1 MKKNS
6 NNRGLLY
13 PYVSPKH
20 WRIMKLSLILLVV
33 GLMHVSAST
42 YSQNKKLNLR
52 GQKFTLKEIF
62 SAIEDQSTFTIFFND
77 DQVDLQK
84 SLSGN
89 FNDQE
94 IFEVLDKVLEGSN
107 LTYKVN
113 DKLIVI
119 LEVAPTVIQE
129 QQDETR
135 SIKGK
140 VVDVTGVGLP
150 GVNVFVEGTTNGTIT
165 NIDGEYELNVNS
177 DNPNIV
183 FSFIGFQMQTIAMNG
198 RSQLDITL
206 VEESIGLDEVV
217 AVGYG
222 VQKKSDLTGA
232 VASIKS
238 EDLAKVAATNAS
250 EQLQGRMAGVSVVK
264 NGGSPGSGVAVKVRG
279 VGTVGNNDPLYV
291 IDGIPGDLYYVNPSD
306 IERME
311 VLKDGAAA
319 AIYGSR
325 AANGVILVST
335 KKGKEGK
342 AKIAIDSYMGKVSTN
357 KQYDLLDADGY
368 RKVHGMMVDNYN
380 NYVSDDNKQAMPGY
394 VTSPGDYP
402 HNTDWQDQV
411 FRTAMIQNYNARVSG
426 GNELGSYSL
435 SGGYADEEGTVLG
448 SGFEKYNFR
457 SRTTIKKG
465 RFEFDGNVA
474 YNETKR
480 EAYSLS
486 LRETYHISPL
496 IPVYDNDQEYGF
508 GQAYGD
514 LPAHNNPVGVD
525 HYNENE
531 KRVQFFVGNLISK
544 VKITDWLS
552 YQLNL
557 GFQNSNEHYNSFHP
571 PYVINDKELDYEY
584 SNVYNKKTN
593 WRERIAEHLLQF
605 NKDYDQHSIQAVAGY
620 TATKQTS
627 EWMWG
632 NVEGSKIDE
641 DGNKV
646 PVPFLDLNFKSLD
659 AGKGGTYTAGGSN
672 YVYSRTSILGR
683 VNYSYAGKYLFQ
695 ASIRRDGSS
704 KFGENSR
711 YGTFPSVALG
721 WRVSE
726 ESFIQDIDVISNLK
740 LRGSWGKLGN
750 EITLGYYDH
759 QSLIT
764 TENKYWGGYVQGAGQ
779 SPWPGSIANDL
790 ENRNLQW
797 ETTTSINIGLD
808 LGLFNNKLSGVVNY
822 YRNDTEDMLVLQRMP
837 MSAGVNDPILN
848 VGKIRNSGIE
858 IELNYRNKIGQLG
871 YTVTGIFSTL
881 RNEVIELADEEQVLY
896 GDGLKYGSTHIPTQT
911 KEGYEIGSF
920 FLYQENGI
928 FQNMDEVNAHV
939 NADGDLLQEN
949 AKPGDVR
956 FKDMNNDGIIDEDDR
971 VYSGTGLAKF
981 EYGIN
986 IGLDYKGFDFS
997 MFWQGVSGNKIYNGN
1012 RFEMEGMDSKRNFLS
1027 STLDAWTESNTN
1039 TSMPRA
1045 VYNDPNL
1052 NNRESTRFL
1061 EDGAYL
1067 RLKTIQLGYT
1077 ISSEITQKIGIDRVR
1092 MYVSGQNLLT
1102 LTSYSGLDPEVGAYD
1117 PTEEGRA
1124 VLNTGVDRVLYPQT
1138 HSVLFGVQVGF

>member
-1 MKKNS
+1 
-6 NNRGLLY
+6 
-13 PYVSPKH
+13 
-20 WRIMKLSLILLVV
+20 MKLTVV
-33 GLMHVSAST
+33 LMIFGMVQISAST
-42 YSQNKKLNLR
+42 YSQNVKLNLKR
-52 GQKFTLKEIF
+52 GQNTLQHVFNEI
-62 SAIEDQSTFTIFFND
+62 EKQSTFTIFYQD
-77 DQVDLQK
+77 DQVNLNKEIAQNLQGGE
-84 SLSGN
+84 LV
-89 FNDQE
+89 
-94 IFEVLDKVLEGSN
+94 EVLDKALEGTG
-107 LTYKVN
+107 LTYKIN
-113 DKLIVI
+113 DKIIII
-119 LEVAPTVIQE
+119 LEEKTNRTV
-129 QQDETR
+129 QQDVT
-135 SIKGK
+135 ITVKGR
-140 VVDVTGVGLP
+140 VMGVDGEPLP
-150 GVNVFVEGTTNGTIT
+150 GVNVFIEGTTTGTIT
-165 NIDGEYELNVNS
+165 NIDGDYELAVEGA
-177 DNPNIV
+177 DKNIV
-183 FSFIGFQMQTIAMNG
+183 YSFIGYQTQTIAVNG
-198 RSQLDITL
+198 RSQIDITL

-232 VASIKS
+232 VASVKS
-238 EDLAKVAATNAS
+238 DDLQKIATTNAS
-250 EQLQGRMAGVSVVK
+250 EQLQGRMAGVSVIK
-264 NGGSPGSGVAVKVRG
+264 SGGSPGAGVYVKVRG
-279 VGTVGNNDPLYV
+279 VGTVGNNNPLYI
-291 IDGIPGDLYYVNPSD
+291 IDGIPGSLYFVNPSD

-325 AANGVILVST
+325 AANGVILVTT

-342 AKIAIDSYMGKVSTN
+342 AKVDIESYVGSVN
-357 KQYDLLDADGY
+357 ANDQYDLLDAQGY
-368 RKVHGMMVDNYN
+368 RDVHKMMVDNYN
-380 NYVSDDNKQAMPGY
+380 MYVSDANKEQMPAY

-411 FRTAMIQNYNARVSG
+411 FRSALIQNHTARVSG
-426 GNELGSYSL
+426 GNELGNYSL
-435 SGGYADEEGTVLG
+435 SAGYADEEGTVIG
-448 SGFEKYNFR
+448 SDFQKYNFR

-474 YNETKR
+474 YSETKR
-480 EAYSLS
+480 EDYSLS

-496 IPVYDNDQEYGF
+496 IPVYDDTQESGF

-525 HYNENE
+525 HFNENE
-531 KRVQFFVGNLISK
+531 TRIQFFVGNLISK
-544 VKITDWLS
+544 LELTDWLS

-557 GFQNSNEHYNSFHP
+557 GFQNSNEHENSFHP
-571 PYVINDKELDYEY
+571 PYIINIKEQDYQF

-605 NKDYDQHSIQAVAGY
+605 NKDFNNHSVQAVAGY

-627 EWMWG
+627 EWMWA

-646 PVPFLDLNFKSLD
+646 QVPFLDENFKTLD
-659 AGKGGTYTAGGSN
+659 AGEGGTYTAGGSN
-672 YVYSRTSILGR
+672 YTYTRTSVLGR
-683 VNYSYAGKYLFQ
+683 INYSYMGKYLFQ
-695 ASIRRDGSS
+695 ASVRRDGSS
-704 KFGENSR
+704 KFGENNR
-711 YGTFPSVALG
+711 YGTFPSFALG

-726 ESFIQDIDVISNLK
+726 ESFMDNVGIISNLK

-750 EITLGYYDH
+750 EITLDYYDH

-764 TENKYWGGYVQGAGQ
+764 TLNKYWGGYVQGAGQ
-779 SPWPGSIANDL
+779 LPWIGSIANDL

-797 ETTTSINIGLD
+797 ETTISTNIGVD
-808 LGLFNNKLSGVVNY
+808 FGLFNNKLSGVLNY

-837 MSAGVNDPILN
+837 SSAGVDDPILN

-871 YTVTGIFSTL
+871 YNITGTLSTL
-881 RNEVIELADEEQVLY
+881 NNEVLELAEKDQVLY
-896 GDGLKYGSTHIPTQT
+896 GAGLKYGSTHIPTQT
-911 KEGYEIGSF
+911 REGYEIGSF
-920 FLYQENGI
+920 FLYQADGI
-928 FQNMDEVNAHV
+928 FQSMDEVNAHV
-939 NADGDLLQEN
+939 NKDGDLLQAN

-956 FKDMNNDGIIDEDDR
+956 FKDMDGDGDIDVDDR
-971 VYSGTGLAKF
+971 TYSGTGLAKL

-986 IGLDYKGFDFS
+986 LGLDYKGFDFS

-1012 RFEMEGMDSKRNFLS
+1012 RFEMEGMDSRRNFLS
-1027 STLDAWTESNTN
+1027 STLNAWTSDNTN

-1045 VYNDPNL
+1045 VLNDPNL

-1067 RLKTIQLGYT
+1067 RLKTVQLGYT
-1077 ISSEITQKIGIDRVR
+1077 IPKQLTEKVGIERLR

-1102 LTSYSGLDPEVGAYD
+1102 ITDYSGLDPEVG
-1117 PTEEGRA
+1117 RSS